1 MGSRQFDRQ
10 TVIDAMTNRKVI
22 IIKGTDNTPIP
33 VGGQNRI
40 SIYSPPFTISTMFNA
55 VYTWDA
61 ADGATS
67 GTKAWVVDVAID
79 GTGSTGKG
87 MNKLIQNYNQ
97 LLSYDQGTFVG
108 GSSAQN
114 PSDLTAFRGQIAN
127 TVFDDTRALQLVFEN
142 NTNVVNTSLRSWW
155 LFVVQEVVAR

>member
-1 MGSRQFDRQ
+1 MARQFDRQ
-10 TVIDAMTNRKVI
+10 TVIDAMTNKKVI
-22 IIKGTDNTPIP
+22 VISGTDSTPIA

-40 SIYSPPFTISTMFNA
+40 SIYSPKNTISTMFNA

-67 GTKAWVVDVAID
+67 GTKSWVFDVAVD
-79 GTGSTGKG
+79 GSGSTGKG
-87 MNKLIQNYNQ
+87 MNKLYQNYNQ

-108 GSSAQN
+108 GSSTQN
-114 PSDLTAFRGQIAN
+114 PADLTAFRGQIAN
-127 TVFDDTRALQLVFEN
+127 TVFDDTRALQLVFQN

-155 LFVVQEVVAR
+155 LFVVQEVVSR